1 MKELFGDICQN
12 GLKLQK
18 ITYSFTEY
26 YNDSTG
32 YILPWNFSG
41 SKLLK

>member
-1 MKELFGDICQN
+1 MLSKEHESQKNNQKNMFGDIRQN

-26 YNDSTG
+26 YNDPTG
-32 YILPWNFSG
+32 
-41 SKLLK
+41 